1 MKTAFIRSIV
11 LAGAMLVG
19 GATFAV
25 AADAPKEDSASV
37 KKLITSLVN
46 SDYAS
51 FVADGEVRFKAL
63 KQEQFDSVAAS
74 VAPVLKQGYEVTYL
88 GTLNQKGYR
97 MSLWKVS
104 LKAGGDDL
112 LASLSM
118 RNGKV
123 GGFFIR

>member
-1 MKTAFIRSIV
+1 MKTTFIRSIV
-11 LAGAMLVG
+11 LAGVMLVG
-19 GATFAV
+19 GATFAL
-25 AADAPKEDSASV
+25 AAEAPKEDAASV
-37 KKLITSLVN
+37 NKLITALVN
-46 SDYAS
+46 SDHAA
-51 FVADGEVRFKAL
+51 FVSDGEAAFKAM
-63 KQEQFDSVAAS
+63 KQGQFESFAAKIS
-74 VAPVLKQGYEVTYL
+74 PVLKSGYEVTYL

-118 RNGKV
+118 RDGKV